1 MPQIQGLRLFQ
12 AREGLS
18 WRAVKDVHI
27 AIGCLALGLNLLA
40 FLWGSAAWLRK
51 RPSDWFWRLLR
62 GGQIMVVVECVLG
75 GVLLLMGKKASDLHL
90 LYGVL
95 PVVVALI
102 AEQLKISA
110 ATQILDAHELPD
122 AQAVGRLPQVE
133 QRAIV
138 VAIMQREIGAMTLS
152 ALVVTALLIR
162 AATVIH

>member
-1 MPQIQGLRLFQ
+1 M
-12 AREGLS
+12 ARRGY
-18 WRAVKDVHI
+18 RPDAVKDVHI

-40 FLWGSAAWLRK
+40 FLWGSAAWLRR

-62 GGQIMVVVECVLG
+62 GGQAMVVVEAALG
-75 GVLLLMGKKASDLHL
+75 GILLLIGEKASDLHI

-95 PVVVALI
+95 PIVVSVM

-110 ATQILDAHELPD
+110 ATQILDARGLEN
-122 AQAVGRLPQVE
+122 AQAVGGLPQDQ
-133 QRAIV
+133 QRGIV
-138 VAIMQREIGAMTLS
+138 IAIMRREIGSMTLS